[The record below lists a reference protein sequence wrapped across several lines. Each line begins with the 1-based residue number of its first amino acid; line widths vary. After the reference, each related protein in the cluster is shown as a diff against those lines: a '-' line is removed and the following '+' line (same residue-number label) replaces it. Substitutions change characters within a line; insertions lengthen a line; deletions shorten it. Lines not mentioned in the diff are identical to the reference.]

1 MNKDNSSK
9 EFALYDF
16 MEMTKRSWTWGRMT
30 EDEHKRYLEA
40 VALGFELG
48 QIKGSY
54 KDRWET
60 LQLTYSMFLAAIKY
74 EPSGWRDKENKKN
87 ENGND

>member
-16 MEMTKRSWTWGRMT
+16 MEMIKRSWTWGRMT

-40 VALGFELG
+40 VERGFELG

-54 KDRWET
+54 KDRWDA
-60 LQLTYSMFLAAIKY
+60 LRLTYSMFLAALEY